1 MSDTFSLNNTDKNN
15 SDTNLDVKLSDNSNN
30 PIIDSTDFIEK
41 PINSPLQKLLAKC
54 DKFDKKLSSYIHE
67 MEVNICLEI
76 IIYIFARIFNSDFII
91 SFYILL
97 FLYQSIF
104 NKDYFFVI
112 KPLIHVFVIFV
123 LTGILKYSLKRPR
136 PEINENV
143 KRKYNFRNKEKNFS
157 MPSGD
162 SMQAA
167 NFAIICLFY
176 LFGNYIGLIGFI
188 IIPFVMFAR
197 IFYFCHYLFDTIVGA
212 MIGLSVS
219 YCLVLLLK
227 QLQI

>member
-1 MSDTFSLNNTDKNN
+1 MSDNAPSNNADKYNSETALDINFPNN
-15 SDTNLDVKLSDNSNN
+15 SKDMNM
-30 PIIDSTDFIEK
+30 DSTDFIEQ
-41 PINSPLQKLLAKC
+41 PINSPPQNILSKC
-54 DKFDKKLSSYIHE
+54 DKFDKKLSNHIHQ
-67 MEVNICLEI
+67 MEVNIWLER
-76 IIYIFARIFNSDFII
+76 IIYIFARIFNSDLII
-91 SFYILL
+91 IFYILL
-97 FLYQSIF
+97 FLYESIF
-104 NKDYFFVI
+104 NKDYFFVV
-112 KPLIHVFVIFV
+112 KPLIHVFVIFI

-176 LFGNYIGLIGFI
+176 LSGNCVGFI

-197 IFYFCHYLFDTIVGA
+197 IFYFCHYLFDTIIGA
-212 MIGLSVS
+212 IIGLSVS
-219 YCLVLLLK
+219 YCVGLPLK
-227 QLQI
+227 QFQF

>member
-1 MSDTFSLNNTDKNN
+1 MSDIFSLNNTNKYN
-15 SDTNLDVKLSDNSNN
+15 SDSTLDIKFSDNSKDTS
-30 PIIDSTDFIEK
+30 IDSTDFIEH
-41 PINSPLQKLLAKC
+41 PINSPLQKILAKC
-54 DKFDKKLSSYIHE
+54 DKFDKKLSNNIHE
-67 MEVNICLEI
+67 MEVNIWLER
-76 IIYIFARIFNSDFII
+76 IIYIFARIFNSDLII
-91 SFYILL
+91 AFYILL
-97 FLYQSIF
+97 FLYESIF

-136 PEINENV
+136 PEINKNV
-143 KRKYNFRNKEKNFS
+143 KRKYNFRDKETNFS

-176 LFGNYIGLIGFI
+176 LFENYIGFI
-188 IIPFVMFAR
+188 IIPLVMFAR

-212 MIGLSVS
+212 MVGLSVS
-219 YCLVLLLK
+219 YCLALPLK
-227 QLQI
+227 HLQI

>member
-1 MSDTFSLNNTDKNN
+1 MSDTSPLNNTDKNN
-15 SDTNLDVKLSDNSNN
+15 SDTTLDIKCSDNSKT
-30 PIIDSTDFIEK
+30 PVIDSTDFIEP
-41 PINSPLQKLLAKC
+41 PINSPFQNILAKC
-54 DKFDKKLSSYIHE
+54 DKFDKKLSNYIHE
-67 MEVNICLEI
+67 MEVNIWVEI
-76 IIYIFARIFNSDFII
+76 IIYIFARIFNSDLII
-91 SFYILL
+91 AFYLLL

-104 NKDYFFVI
+104 NQNYYFVI
-112 KPLIHVFVIFV
+112 KPLIHVFVIFI

-143 KRKYNFRNKEKNFS
+143 KRKYNFRNKETNFS

-176 LFGNYIGLIGFI
+176 LFGNYIGFIGFI
-188 IIPFVMFAR
+188 IIPLVMFAR

-212 MIGLSVS
+212 IVGLTVS
-219 YCLVLLLK
+219 YCLTIPLEK
-227 QLQI
+227 LQF

>member
-1 MSDTFSLNNTDKNN
+1 MSETFALNNIDKDN
-15 SDTNLDVKLSDNSNN
+15 SDTALDDKFSDNPKN
-30 PIIDSTDFIEK
+30 PIIESTDFIEQ
-41 PINSPLQKLLAKC
+41 PINSPLQKILAKC
-54 DKFDKKLSSYIHE
+54 DKFDKKLSNYIHE
-67 MEVNICLEI
+67 MEVKIWIEI
-76 IIYIFARIFNSDFII
+76 IIYIFARIFNSDLII
-91 SFYILL
+91 VFYILL

-104 NKDYFFVI
+104 NKDYFFVV
-112 KPLIHVFVIFV
+112 KPLIHVFIIFV

-136 PEINENV
+136 PEINKNV
-143 KRKYNFRNKEKNFS
+143 KRLCNCRNKEKNFS

-176 LFGNYIGLIGFI
+176 LFGNFYGFI

-212 MIGLSVS
+212 IIGLSVS
-219 YCLVLLLK
+219 FCLALPLK
-227 QLQI
+227 QFQI